1 MADGSEL
8 DPQRKQEIVD
18 LDGRLERINHFELLG
33 LQPGANS
40 DEVRGAFRELSRKY
54 HPDRFYGKN
63 VGVLKPK
70 IERIFKRIVE
80 ANSTLTDPVKRE
92 AYLAANP
99 FVRAAVKAAT
109 GSHPSLQPV
118 VERDKSPEELARDAE
133 RRSRLAKHPY
143 LARVTMV
150 QDLITK
156 AREAVAKGEYSQAF
170 QALSQAT
177 QIDDKHAE
185 ARTMLLDVRQKYEG
199 MRAETDFKRAL
210 EAIDRGDVA
219 LALQA
224 LKAAVAA
231 NPKHH
236 QAAFKV
242 AQLLGA
248 TNAKE
253 ASMYA
258 QKAVDADPRNIFYRL
273 QLGRLLLEA
282 GAKALAKKQFEEAAR
297 IDPNHPEVKKQGKS
311 MWPF

>member
-1 MADGSEL
+1 MADGTVDLE
-8 DPQRKQEIVD
+8 PGRVQEITD

-33 LQPGANS
+33 LQPGATH
-40 DEVRGAFRELSRKY
+40 DEVRAAFRELSRKY

-80 ANSTLTDPVKRE
+80 ANTTLTDPGKRE

-99 FVRAAVKAAT
+99 FVRAAVKAAS
-109 GSHPSLQPV
+109 GSNAALAP
-118 VERDKSPEELARDAE
+118 ERDKSPEEQARDAE
-133 RRSRLAKHPY
+133 RRSRLARHPY
-143 LARVTMV
+143 LARVSRV

-170 QALSQAT
+170 QSLTQAT
-177 QIDDKHAE
+177 QIDDKHVE
-185 ARTMLLDVRQKYEG
+185 ARTMLLDVRQKYES

-210 EAIDRGDVA
+210 EAIDRGDA
-219 LALQA
+219 TLALQA
-224 LKAAVAA
+224 LKAAVTA

-236 QAAFKV
+236 EAASKV

-248 TNAKE
+248 ANAKE
-253 ASMYA
+253 ASLYA
-258 QKAVDADPRNIFYRL
+258 QKAVDAAPRNVAYRL

-297 IDPNHPEVKKQGKS
+297 LDPNHPEVKKQGKS